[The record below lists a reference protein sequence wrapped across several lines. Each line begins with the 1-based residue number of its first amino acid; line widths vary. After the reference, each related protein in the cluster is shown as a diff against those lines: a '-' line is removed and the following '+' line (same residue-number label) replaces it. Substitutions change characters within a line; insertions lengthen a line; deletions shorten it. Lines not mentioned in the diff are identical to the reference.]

1 VSGDWASKVSHP
13 NSKVNDCHA
22 APNSGGKP
30 VSTIA
35 ENPLSSGK
43 MNRTGRHG
51 GGKHAIYRNSTT
63 ENHRQP
69 QEEDCIPGESNHNL
83 VKETRATVQNPDR
96 RSRLLDMIRVRG
108 FLSVDEIVRELAVSE
123 STARR
128 DLDTLEEQGVARR
141 THGGVLYAG
150 GLAHAGD
157 FGRQPA
163 HWDAKRAIAAR
174 AVEDIADGE
183 TVLLDGGTTTY
194 EVARLLVGRSLQ
206 VVTNS
211 LPVANLFAAE
221 SQTDLVLLGGYVSP
235 RTGVCLGPYAN
246 ELLGRLHVT
255 TTVLSAAGISAEGL
269 FNAHLLL
276 AETEQAML
284 RAAGR
289 VIVVADSSK
298 FGRKS
303 LTLVAPLDAI
313 DLIVSDS
320 GLSAEW
326 KQELESAGTRVVVA
340 TVAPRSET
348 AAAPSR
354 RSDSQV
360 RRSRPA

>member
-1 VSGDWASKVSHP
+1 
-13 NSKVNDCHA
+13 
-22 APNSGGKP
+22 
-30 VSTIA
+30 
-35 ENPLSSGK
+35 
-43 MNRTGRHG
+43 M
-51 GGKHAIYRNSTT
+51 NSTGLIDGT
-63 ENHRQP
+63 TDCNHAGEGNLGEN
-69 QEEDCIPGESNHNL
+69 
-83 VKETRATVQNPDR
+83 VQSLER
-96 RSRLLDMIRVRG
+96 RNRLLEMIRVRG
-108 FLSVDEIVRELAVSE
+108 FAAVEDIVRELGISE

-128 DLDTLEEQGVARR
+128 DLDILEEQGAARR

-150 GLAHAGD
+150 GLTGGE
-157 FGRQPA
+157 FGGRQPT
-163 HWDAKRAIAAR
+163 HWAAKQAIAR
-174 AVEDIADGE
+174 LAVAEVADGE

-194 EVARLLVGRSLQ
+194 EVAKLLVGRSLQ

-211 LPVANLFAAE
+211 LPVANLFASEAR
-221 SQTDLVLLGGYVSP
+221 TDLVLLGGYVSP

-255 TTVLSAAGISAEGL
+255 TTVLSAAGISTEGL

-313 DLIVSDS
+313 DLVVSDS

-326 KQELESAGTRVVVA
+326 QELVTGAGPRLLVADLPKDDAASAPTHPG
-340 TVAPRSET
+340 
-348 AAAPSR
+348 R
-354 RSDSQV
+354 R
-360 RRSRPA
+360 RPA

>member
-1 VSGDWASKVSHP
+1 MVTFFDH
-13 NSKVNDCHA
+13 NS
-22 APNSGGKP
+22 
-30 VSTIA
+30 
-35 ENPLSSGK
+35 
-43 MNRTGRHG
+43 RHEA
-51 GGKHAIYRNSTT
+51 KRI
-63 ENHRQP
+63 
-69 QEEDCIPGESNHNL
+69 
-83 VKETRATVQNPDR
+83 VQNRER
-96 RSRLLDMIRVRG
+96 RTRLLDLIRVRG
-108 FLSVDEIVRELAVSE
+108 FASIEEITKELGISE

-128 DLDTLEEQGVARR
+128 DLDALEEQGTARR

-150 GLAHAGD
+150 GVPRLAE
-157 FGRQPA
+157 FGERQPA
-163 HWDAKRAIAAR
+163 HWAAKRAIAVR
-174 AVEDIADGE
+174 AAEEIADGE

-211 LPVANLFAAE
+211 LPVANLFASE
-221 SQTDLVLLGGYVSP
+221 SRTDLVLLGGYVSP

-255 TTVLSAAGISAEGL
+255 TTVLSAAGIDAEGL

-284 RAAGR
+284 QAAGR

-303 LTLVAPLDAI
+303 LTLVAPLEAI
-313 DLIVSDS
+313 DLVVSDE
-320 GLSAEW
+320 GLSAAWRERIAAAGPRLVVTAV
-326 KQELESAGTRVVVA
+326 EESPVEAATESAL
-340 TVAPRSET
+340 
-348 AAAPSR
+348 
-354 RSDSQV
+354 

>member
-1 VSGDWASKVSHP
+1 MQGL
-13 NSKVNDCHA
+13 
-22 APNSGGKP
+22 
-30 VSTIA
+30 
-35 ENPLSSGK
+35 E
-43 MNRTGRHG
+43 R
-51 GGKHAIYRNSTT
+51 RN
-63 ENHRQP
+63 
-69 QEEDCIPGESNHNL
+69 
-83 VKETRATVQNPDR
+83 
-96 RSRLLDMIRVRG
+96 RLLEIIRLRG
-108 FLSVDEIVRELAVSE
+108 FASVDEIVRELAVSE

-128 DLDTLEEQGVARR
+128 DLDLLEEQGSARR
-141 THGGVLYAG
+141 THGGVLYVGGFAAG
-150 GLAHAGD
+150 EVG
-157 FGRQPA
+157 GRQPA
-163 HWDAKRAIAAR
+163 HWAAKQAIARR
-174 AVEDIADGE
+174 AVAEIADGE

-211 LPVANLFAAE
+211 LPVANLFASE
-221 SQTDLVLLGGYVSP
+221 SRTDLVLLGGYVSP

-303 LTLVAPLDAI
+303 LTLVAPLDSI
-313 DLIVSDS
+313 DLVISDA
-320 GLSAEW
+320 GLSSDWQTQITAAGPRLLLAEPT
-326 KQELESAGTRVVVA
+326 EGEAVVA
-340 TVAPRSET
+340 PPVATP
-348 AAAPSR
+348 PSR
-354 RSDSQV
+354 R
-360 RRSRPA
+360 RPA